1 MPIAG
6 DKEDGL
12 SACWGRGDLP
22 SAEYSFSS
30 SDPLDRPVPIETRDA
45 SAAAVAA
52 SDSSI
57 VPVW

>member
-1 MPIAG
+1 MTFIPTAG
-6 DKEDGL
+6 ETDDGL
-12 SACWGRGDLP
+12 SGIGDLP
-22 SAEYSFSS
+22 SEYWSSS
-30 SDPLDRPVPIETRDA
+30 SDPLERDVCIDTRDA